1 MKEIEYEFEQTN
13 NVTQSE
19 EIVFV
24 PERRKDGSEEKAIEF
39 SKKVLAFLEEEV
51 KNFNSKNDK
60 RIKLSQARKMYCLGA
75 RLQSEN
81 KEHTINEWGLARV
94 NLFLRIIAGNIEEL
108 NLDISKKTSYNKL
121 MDITDH
127 LIPST
132 DDLLKAKQDSID
144 HDLDYHYEDIEE
156 LYIEEPSGSYY
167 IDYS

>member
-75 RLQSEN
+75 RL
-81 KEHTINEWGLARV
+81 
-94 NLFLRIIAGNIEEL
+94 
-108 NLDISKKTSYNKL
+108 
-121 MDITDH
+121 
-127 LIPST
+127 
-132 DDLLKAKQDSID
+132 
-144 HDLDYHYEDIEE
+144 
-156 LYIEEPSGSYY
+156 
-167 IDYS
+167 